1 MKNQDTYQRLPLL
14 QNAEIM
20 DKVVLVR
27 VDHNV
32 VKNGK
37 ILDPYRIDATLGTL
51 YTIAERGG
59 RAILMTHVGRPR
71 DKKTGRITVDD
82 ATSVQPI
89 VDYLEHKLFTKFV
102 IPEFLIHPEWG
113 IREIDTLIDRY
124 IEKLRHRQIGGIYL
138 PNIRWFEGEEA
149 SDSKREQLGHQ
160 LAGLAD
166 IFVNDAFGSWQNH
179 VSTCEVAKY
188 LPGFAGPLMQKE
200 LSNLKRILD
209 PERPLIAVIAGSKLD
224 TKIGTLKEI
233 YKKVDNLILGGVIY
247 NAFLCAKYN
256 VRVMG
261 VSETDIHS
269 AKELVAEDNESKKI
283 IEPNF
288 LIESETNKGRI
299 EGKYRTISVK
309 DFEAGNSYGYL
320 LDVAPESFN
329 APEVLEAINSAR
341 TIFVNA
347 VMGLTPHFFE
357 GSRQLNLTIDNNREA
372 YKLYGGGDTL
382 QEFRNLN
389 PGLYLDAIDNPRYY
403 FFTGGG
409 AVLKVIE
416 EDSPYGLDPVKALMK
431 D

>member
-1 MKNQDTYQRLPLL
+1 MKNQEIDQSLPLL
-14 QNAEIM
+14 QDAEIK

-51 YTIAERGG
+51 YNIAERGG
-59 RAILMTHVGRPR
+59 RTILMTHVGRPR
-71 DKKTGRITVDD
+71 DKKSGKITADD
-82 ATSVQPI
+82 TTSVQPI
-89 VDYLEHKLFTKFV
+89 VDYLEGKLFTEFV
-102 IPEFLIHPEWG
+102 VPEFLIHPESG
-113 IREIDTLIDRY
+113 IREIDASIDQQ
-124 IEKLRHRQIGGIYL
+124 IEKLRRREIGGIYL

-149 SDSKREQLGHQ
+149 SDIKREELGRQ
-160 LAGLAD
+160 LADLAD

-179 VSTCEVAKY
+179 VSTCEVARH

-200 LSNLKRILD
+200 LSNLRRILE
-209 PERPLIAVIAGSKLD
+209 PERPFIAVIAGSKLD
-224 TKIGTLKEI
+224 TKIGTLKEM
-233 YKKVDNLILGGVIY
+233 YKKVDKLILGGVIY
-247 NAFLCAKYN
+247 NAFLCAKYD
-256 VRVMG
+256 VKVMG
-261 VSETDIHS
+261 VSEADINS
-269 AKELVAEDNESKKI
+269 AKELVAIDSESKKI
-283 IEPNF
+283 IEPHF
-288 LIESETNKGRI
+288 LIESKTNKGRI
-299 EGKYRTISVK
+299 EGEYKKVSVK
-309 DFEAGNSYGYL
+309 DFKAGDKYGYL
-320 LDVAPESFN
+320 LDVAPESFD

-357 GSRQLNLTIDNNREA
+357 GSKQLNLTIDSNDEA

-389 PGLYLDAIDNPRYY
+389 PGLYLDAIDDPLYY

-416 EDSPYGLDPVKALMK
+416 EGSPYGLDPVKALMK